1 MNGINLIENGI
12 YIFPDGRQFIA
23 RALNDGTP
31 VLQGPLFCS
40 VEMFID
46 YRIDMKGQIAYGGEV
61 TPWRVEDL
69 IFNGVRATD
78 NDLTL

>member
-23 RALNDGTP
+23 HALSDGTP
-31 VLQGPLFCS
+31 VLQGPLFS
-40 VEMFID
+40 AVEMFID
-46 YRIDMKGQIAYGGEV
+46 YRIDRKGQIAYRGEV

-69 IFNGVRATD
+69 IFKGVLATD
-78 NDLTL
+78 NNSTG

>member
-23 RALNDGTP
+23 HALSDGTP
-31 VLQGPLFCS
+31 VLQGPLFS
-40 VEMFID
+40 AVELFID
-46 YRIDMKGQIAYGGEV
+46 YHMDGKGQIICSGEV

-69 IFNGVRATD
+69 IFKGVLATKII
-78 NDLTL
+78 